1 MDSVL
6 KATRSVLQA
15 LLLCSKCND
24 FKFVAVQLI
33 NVEVIQVCVWYMMEI
48 STETISIITRV
59 KLLSLTQTLN

>member
-33 NVEVIQVCVWYMMEI
+33 NVEVIQVCVWCLMKKKKI
-48 STETISIITRV
+48 RRQH
-59 KLLSLTQTLN
+59 LLSENFY